1 MPKEL
6 VKLRDQYIQENAGGS
21 SLHPSSALSKPISPL
36 ALPPSSLPPVPASP
50 SSLSSVS
57 ATAGNSSACDLT
69 GTSPGTVSLDAVFL
83 DHRRPRDIT
92 FSVTSSTFSTSHTS
106 SEDLTPPSPGVPD
119 LDEDAG
125 SNQSLTGRQGQDS
138 LDPHGMRTMSDLQIE
153 PTAKVEDLLAM
164 FKETE
169 SLEEQGDILHYLSY
183 TKGIMFDTKLGP
195 EGHSLITVK
204 DLLKDLY
211 EKACQER
218 RWALVRHIAGILG
231 KKVEDLAK
239 AITDILVR
247 QKQVTIGMPPA
258 SEHTITR
265 PLPSKELRQIINK
278 AHGGDQSTAMLTQEL
293 LVFLAMFIRTE
304 PQLFSE
310 MLRLRVGLIIQVMA
324 SELGRALKC
333 SGQEA
338 SEHLLNLSPYEMK
351 MLLHH
356 ILSGKEFGVKGGM
369 TLFISSSDSSPY
381 SSFSYTLRFPCDFFL
396 NIYLFI
402 TVITVNRKK
411 RKYRSRENIV
421 MHCIKNQH
429 DVSCTQNDILRT

>member
-1 MPKEL
+1 MTHSEL
-6 VKLRDQYIQENAGGS
+6 VKLRDQYISENWTPGGS
-21 SLHPSSALSKPISPL
+21 TLHPTSAMNNKPISPL
-36 ALPPSSLPPVPASP
+36 ALPPSSHVQLPVVPASP
-50 SSLSSVS
+50 SSVILSVGD
-57 ATAGNSSACDLT
+57 TLDLS
-69 GTSPGTVSLDAVFL
+69 GTSPGTSSLDQVFL
-83 DHRRPRDIT
+83 STPSKTNKKPRDIT
-92 FSVTSSTFSTSHTS
+92 FSVNSAVSHTS
-106 SEDLTPPSPGVPD
+106 SEDLTPPSPGLPE
-119 LDEDAG
+119 LDNENKADDEHD
-125 SNQSLTGRQGQDS
+125 QVQGVES
-138 LDPHGMRTMSDLQIE
+138 MRTMSDLQIT
-153 PTAKVEDLLAM
+153 PTATVEDLLAM

-169 SLEEQGDILHYLSY
+169 SLEEQGDILHYLSF
-183 TKGIMFDTKLGP
+183 TKGITFDTKLAP
-195 EGHSLITVK
+195 EGHAVITVK

-239 AITDILVR
+239 AVTDILVR
-247 QKQVTIGMPPA
+247 QKQVTIGMPPM
-258 SEHTITR
+258 SEYTITR
-265 PLPSKELRQIINK
+265 PLPSKELRHLIDK

-356 ILSGKEFGVKGGM
+356 ILSGKEFGVKGGKVPSN
-369 TLFISSSDSSPY
+369 LFSISLL
-381 SSFSYTLRFPCDFFL
+381 FLRSL
-396 NIYLFI
+396 
-402 TVITVNRKK
+402 
-411 RKYRSRENIV
+411 
-421 MHCIKNQH
+421 
-429 DVSCTQNDILRT
+429 VSLEFGLGMLCFM